1 MQGLWTEKGKTTQ
14 IQKRGSKVI
23 EKKGFLGSF
32 QLRVLP
38 GPNPFHFHDICAL
51 PSFLGLF

>member
-1 MQGLWTEKGKTTQ
+1 MQGTWTEKGKTTQ